1 MCRGHYFRAISGEH
15 IPDVDVV
22 LSQIIPGMTEYPHLG
37 DVFHRYCDNKFFNYT
52 LAKLAASAAHI
63 TPEAENRTMCE
74 IFGAYGWAEGTKMMK
89 WLTDFMLVRGINH
102 FVPHAY
108 SMKFPDTEKIVIH
121 YWNQTTHVPLTA
133 SYIID

>member
-1 MCRGHYFRAISGEH
+1 
-15 IPDVDVV
+15 
-22 LSQIIPGMTEYPHLG
+22 MTEYPHLG